1 MVKVTPHGLRIEIAT
16 PNPASSYVELQR
28 DIISLL
34 QSADPELRAD
44 ENYYYLLEMLKSML
58 PDTGQATQMLFEEME

>member
-1 MVKVTPHGLRIEIAT
+1 MVKIIPQGLRIEIAT

-34 QSADPELRAD
+34 QSADPEMRAD

-58 PDTGQATQMLFEEME
+58 PDTGQHAFKHFEEME